1 MSATMSCSSHQYSFT
16 DDKDLQHLLDIE
28 DLEKKH
34 AQTIAALKQQHSQAI
49 AALKEQHEKDI
60 VSSEKTQAEERS
72 SILDV
77 CVAHMGATDY
87 LNAQLIA
94 RITGD
99 KLAHGATVI
108 ELHIILNGIVKAAKD
123 DHDKLVSENTRLK
136 AEIAEKDEKIYVLE
150 FNEAVN

>member
-1 MSATMSCSSHQYSFT
+1 MSCSSHQYSFT
-16 DDKDLQHLLDIE
+16 ADKDLQHLLDIE

-49 AALKEQHEKDI
+49 AALKEQHEQDI

-72 SILDV
+72 AILDV
-77 CVAHMGATDY
+77 CVAHMGATDE
-87 LNAQLIA
+87 LNAQLIEH
-94 RITGD
+94 ITRD

-108 ELHIILNGIVKAAKD
+108 ELHIILNGIVKTTKD
-123 DHDKLVSENTRLK
+123 AHDKLVSENTRLK
-136 AEIAEKDEKIYVLE
+136 AEIADKDEKIYVLE